1 MLWDIHY
8 DADNKEATKIE
19 VELDGSNLGSQIAE
33 MASIVEEMI
42 SVAVENHVI
51 PEDRENVAMLMKA
64 TLIHLLD
71 YHEDANFDTF
81 IEAIKS
87 AKLD

>member
-1 MLWDIHY
+1 
-8 DADNKEATKIE
+8 
-19 VELDGSNLGSQIAE
+19 

-81 IEAIKS
+81 MEAIKS

>member
-1 MLWDIHY
+1 
-8 DADNKEATKIE
+8 
-19 VELDGSNLGSQIAE
+19 
-33 MASIVEEMI
+33 MI

-81 IEAIKS
+81 MEAIKS